1 MGILYIRNMDER
13 VMAVLRQ
20 QAKTAGTNP
29 TELARRILARY
40 AANPEIL
47 GIDDKYRNFTEDMM
61 TLYQVNMEELK
72 MLMQRNLQLAQQNE
86 SMLQKLE
93 ELIEK

>member
-1 MGILYIRNMDER
+1 MAILYIRNLDER

-47 GIDDKYRNFTEDMM
+47 GIDDKYRSFTEDIMA
-61 TLYQVNMEELK
+61 LYQANMEELK
-72 MLMQRNLQLAQQNE
+72 MLMQRNLQLAEVNE
-86 SMLQKLE
+86 QLLQKLE
-93 ELIEK
+93 ELVEK

>member
-20 QAKTAGTNP
+20 QAKAAGTNP

-61 TLYQVNMEELK
+61 ALYQVNMDELK